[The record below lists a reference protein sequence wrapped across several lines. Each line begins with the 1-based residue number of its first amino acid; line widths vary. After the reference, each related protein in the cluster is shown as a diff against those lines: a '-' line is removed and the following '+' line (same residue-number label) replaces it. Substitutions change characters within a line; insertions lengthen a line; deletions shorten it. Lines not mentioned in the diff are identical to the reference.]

1 MRGVGSLLT
10 AAVTA
15 ASPAF
20 ASVPATTERV
30 PVTPLAAV
38 RALALPRLVTNPIAR
53 PATDDVRASVTG
65 VSVVAEEA
73 AAAAVLIRVDR
84 SVEVQDFVLD
94 GPRRVVLDISG
105 ATLAVAGGSRYD
117 GTARGGVRNVRLA
130 QFRAGIVRVVVE
142 LDGPR
147 TYRIERTDGAV
158 RLVVQGA
165 SGAAFAPWQAGRAV
179 DATRPAVAAAEP
191 VEASTE
197 HAAEQPVEQPPRA
210 ARREA
215 ARPAPQPAAPR
226 ESREV
231 RDAQETRESRETPAA
246 ESPAPRQVATR
257 ESAARE
263 SASRDGARLTV
274 TYQDA
279 DIRDVVAAFA
289 AFSGRTIIVGK
300 EVTGNITAEIKDQP
314 WDVALRALLRSQGLA
329 LSEDAANGII
339 TVDSYKNLA
348 SNRATE
354 PIATRIID
362 INYAK
367 ADSLVPLV
375 QTLLSRECAPG
386 DLTAAQAAAAAQN
399 PGQAGSTA
407 QQTGPQG
414 VPRGCVVRGAVTAD
428 RSTNKLLISDVPTNL
443 PEIMARVREL
453 DVRTPQVAI
462 KAKILFVN
470 RTGLED
476 IGVSYDLGTGTQQ
489 FFQQLV
495 QRIDPSTRKP
505 IDTNGDGVPDGLG
518 GGTPFPGDRIALGG
532 NALSA
537 LANANAALQP
547 SALNLIYS
555 ATIGRFQLTS
565 FVNALQQSE
574 LADVQSEPSIVT
586 LNNRP
591 AEIFVGQQVPIRVI
605 DASSGAAF
613 GNAPRATVRLEEA
626 GIRLNVIPQVTN
638 NRRIVL
644 DVSAENSDA
653 QLSSTDVGVVFNR
666 QRAQNRVLVG
676 DGETA
681 AIGGLTVTKSFTVKT
696 GIPFLVDLPL
706 VGRLFGQTRTEER
719 KQDLLILVT
728 PHILDEG
735 EPAPIPA
742 PRR

>member
-1 MRGVGSLLT
+1 MRGVGSLIT

-15 ASPAF
+15 ATPAF
-20 ASVPATTERV
+20 AAVPATPERH
-30 PVTPLAAV
+30 
-38 RALALPRLVTNPIAR
+38 ALLPRAVTNPLPR
-53 PATDDVRASVTG
+53 PAAADARAAVTG
-65 VSVVAEEA
+65 VSVVAGGEA
-73 AAAAVLIRVDR
+73 AAAVVIAVDHA
-84 SVEVQDFVLD
+84 VEVQDFTLD
-94 GPRRVVLDISG
+94 GPRRVVLDLTG
-105 ATLAVAGGSRYD
+105 ATLAVAGGTRYD
-117 GTARGGVRNVRLA
+117 GAARGGVRNVRLA
-130 QFRAGIVRVVVE
+130 QFRAGVVRVVVE

-147 TYRIERTDGAV
+147 AYRVERTDNTV
-158 RLVVQGA
+158 RLVVQGERTD
-165 SGAAFAPWQAGRAV
+165 FAPWQAGRA
-179 DATRPAVAAAEP
+179 AAAPAPTVAAVVPATPAPAP
-191 VEASTE
+191 VAQT
-197 HAAEQPVEQPPRA
+197 
-210 ARREA
+210 
-215 ARPAPQPAAPR
+215 PAPQASA
-226 ESREV
+226 SQST
-231 RDAQETRESRETPAA
+231 AQQQPTALPTPKPQTPAPV
-246 ESPAPRQVATR
+246 PA
-257 ESAARE
+257 
-263 SASRDGARLTV
+263 RDGTRLTM
-274 TYQDA
+274 TFQDS
-279 DIRDVVAAFA
+279 DIRDVIAAFA
-289 AFSGRTIIVGK
+289 TFSSRTIIVGR

-354 PIATRIID
+354 PIATRILD
-362 INYAK
+362 VNYAK
-367 ADSLVPLV
+367 ADSLVPLI

-386 DLTAAQAAAAAQN
+386 DLAAAAAAQQARSA
-399 PGQAGSTA
+399 GQGGGGGGGAGGA
-407 QQTGPQG
+407 REG
-414 VPRGCVVRGAVTAD
+414 VPLGCVVRGAVTAD
-428 RSTNKLLISDVPTNL
+428 RSTNKLLISDVPSNI
-443 PEIMARVREL
+443 PEIIARVREL

-495 QRIDPSTRKP
+495 QRIDPSTRGP
-505 IDTNGDGVPDGLG
+505 VDTNGDGVPDALG
-518 GGTPFPGDRIALGG
+518 GGQPFGGDRVALGG

-537 LANANAALQP
+537 LANANSALQP

-555 ATIGRFQLTS
+555 ATLGRFQITS

-586 LNNRP
+586 LNNRE

-605 DASSGAAF
+605 DASAGAGF
-613 GNAPRATVRLEEA
+613 GNAPRAAVRLEEA
-626 GIRLNVIPQVTN
+626 GIRLSVVPQVTN
-638 NRRIVL
+638 NRRVVL

-666 QRAQNRVLVG
+666 QRAENRVLVG

-681 AIGGLTVTKSFTVKT
+681 AIGGLTVTKTFRVKT
-696 GIPFLVDLPL
+696 GIPFLVDLPF

>member
-1 MRGVGSLLT
+1 M
-10 AAVTA
+10 A
-15 ASPAF
+15 
-20 ASVPATTERV
+20 
-30 PVTPLAAV
+30 
-38 RALALPRLVTNPIAR
+38 
-53 PATDDVRASVTG
+53 
-65 VSVVAEEA
+65 
-73 AAAAVLIRVDR
+73 
-84 SVEVQDFVLD
+84 
-94 GPRRVVLDISG
+94 
-105 ATLAVAGGSRYD
+105 
-117 GTARGGVRNVRLA
+117 
-130 QFRAGIVRVVVE
+130 
-142 LDGPR
+142 
-147 TYRIERTDGAV
+147 
-158 RLVVQGA
+158 
-165 SGAAFAPWQAGRAV
+165 
-179 DATRPAVAAAEP
+179 
-191 VEASTE
+191 
-197 HAAEQPVEQPPRA
+197 
-210 ARREA
+210 
-215 ARPAPQPAAPR
+215 APQRPAAPAVR
-226 ESREV
+226 E
-231 RDAQETRESRETPAA
+231 
-246 ESPAPRQVATR
+246 AP
-257 ESAARE
+257 
-263 SASRDGARLTV
+263 RLTV

-289 AFSGRTIIVGK
+289 AFSGRTIIVGR

-329 LSEDAANGII
+329 LSEDSANGII

-354 PIATRIID
+354 PVATRIID

-386 DLTAAQAAAAAQN
+386 DVAAAAAAQQAKN
-399 PGQAGSTA
+399 PGQSQMVSSNQGD
-407 QQTGPQG
+407 QKG
-414 VPRGCVVRGAVTAD
+414 VPMGCVVRGAVTAD
-428 RSTNKLLISDVPTNL
+428 RSTNKLLISDVPSNI
-443 PEIMARVREL
+443 PEIIARVREL
-453 DVRTPQVAI
+453 DIRTPQVAI

-495 QRIDPSTRKP
+495 QRLDPSTRKP
-505 IDTNGDGVPDGLG
+505 MDTNGDGVPDALG
-518 GGTPFPGDRIALGG
+518 GGEPFGGDRVALGG

-537 LANANAALQP
+537 LANANSALQP

-555 ATIGRFQLTS
+555 ATLGRFQITS

-586 LNNRP
+586 LNNRA

-605 DASSGAAF
+605 DASAGSGF
-613 GNAPRATVRLEEA
+613 GNNAPRATVRLEEA
-626 GIRLNVIPQVTN
+626 GIRLSVVPQVTN
-638 NRRIVL
+638 NRRIIL
-644 DVSAENSDA
+644 DLSAENSDA
-653 QLSSTDVGVVFNR
+653 QLSTTDVGVVFNR
-666 QRAQNRVLVG
+666 QRAENRVLVG

-681 AIGGLTVTKSFTVKT
+681 AIGGLTVTKTFKVKT
-696 GIPFLVDLPL
+696 GIPFLVDLPF

>member
-1 MRGVGSLLT
+1 
-10 AAVTA
+10 
-15 ASPAF
+15 
-20 ASVPATTERV
+20 E
-30 PVTPLAAV
+30 
-38 RALALPRLVTNPIAR
+38 
-53 PATDDVRASVTG
+53 
-65 VSVVAEEA
+65 
-73 AAAAVLIRVDR
+73 
-84 SVEVQDFVLD
+84 
-94 GPRRVVLDISG
+94 
-105 ATLAVAGGSRYD
+105 
-117 GTARGGVRNVRLA
+117 TARTEA
-130 QFRAGIVRVVVE
+130 QR
-142 LDGPR
+142 
-147 TYRIERTDGAV
+147 
-158 RLVVQGA
+158 
-165 SGAAFAPWQAGRAV
+165 
-179 DATRPAVAAAEP
+179 AEP
-191 VEASTE
+191 
-197 HAAEQPVEQPPRA
+197 PREYALA
-210 ARREA
+210 ARR
-215 ARPAPQPAAPR
+215 PAAVAVR
-226 ESREV
+226 E
-231 RDAQETRESRETPAA
+231 AQ
-246 ESPAPRQVATR
+246 
-257 ESAARE
+257 
-263 SASRDGARLTV
+263 RLTV

-289 AFSGRTIIVGK
+289 AFSGRTIIVGR

-329 LSEDAANGII
+329 LSEDSGNGII

-354 PIATRIID
+354 PVATRIID

-386 DLTAAQAAAAAQN
+386 DVAAAAAAQQAKN
-399 PGQAGSTA
+399 PGQSQMVSSNQGD
-407 QQTGPQG
+407 QKG
-414 VPRGCVVRGAVTAD
+414 VPMGCVVRGAVTAD
-428 RSTNKLLISDVPTNL
+428 RSTNKLLISDVPSNI
-443 PEIMARVREL
+443 PEIIARVREL
-453 DVRTPQVAI
+453 DIRTPQVAI

-495 QRIDPSTRKP
+495 QRLDPSTRKP
-505 IDTNGDGVPDGLG
+505 IDTNADGVPDALG
-518 GGTPFPGDRIALGG
+518 GGEPFGGDRVALGG

-537 LANANAALQP
+537 LANANSALQP

-555 ATIGRFQLTS
+555 ATLGRFQITS

-586 LNNRP
+586 LNNRA

-605 DASSGAAF
+605 DASSASF
-613 GNAPRATVRLEEA
+613 GNNAPRATVRLEEA
-626 GIRLNVIPQVTN
+626 GIRLSVVPQVTN

-644 DVSAENSDA
+644 DLSAENSDA
-653 QLSSTDVGVVFNR
+653 QLSTTDVGVVFNR
-666 QRAQNRVLVG
+666 QRAENRVLVG

-681 AIGGLTVTKSFTVKT
+681 AIGGLTVTKTFKVKT
-696 GIPFLVDLPL
+696 GIPFLVDLPF

>member
-20 ASVPATTERV
+20 ASVPPTTDRAPIT
-30 PVTPLAAV
+30 PVAI
-38 RALALPRLVTNPIAR
+38 TNPIAR
-53 PATDDVRASVTG
+53 RTPALDARAAVTG
-65 VSVVAEEA
+65 VSVVAGDN
-73 AAAAVLIRVDR
+73 AAAAVLIRIDR
-84 SVEVQDFVLD
+84 EVEVQDFVLD
-94 GPRRVVLDISG
+94 GPRRVVLDLNG
-105 ATLAVAGGSRYD
+105 ATLAVAGGARYD
-117 GTARGGVRNVRLA
+117 GASRGGVKNVRLA
-130 QFRAGIVRVVVE
+130 QFRAGVVRVVVE

-147 TYRIERTDGAV
+147 TYRVERVDGAV
-158 RLVVQGA
+158 RLVVQGE
-165 SGAAFAPWQAGRAV
+165 SGAAFAPWQAGR
-179 DATRPAVAAAEP
+179 PAETSVAAA
-191 VEASTE
+191 
-197 HAAEQPVEQPPRA
+197 
-210 ARREA
+210 
-215 ARPAPQPAAPR
+215 PAAPS
-226 ESREV
+226 EAAP
-231 RDAQETRESRETPAA
+231 RDEAPAPVVTVPA
-246 ESPAPRQVATR
+246 TPAPRQREADREQQRETRAQREQR
-257 ESAARE
+257 ESVA
-263 SASRDGARLTV
+263 RDGARLTV

-329 LSEDAANGII
+329 LSEDGKNGII

-354 PIATRIID
+354 PVATQIID

-367 ADSLVPLV
+367 ADSLVPLI

-386 DLTAAQAAAAAQN
+386 DVAAAAAAQQAKN
-399 PGQAGSTA
+399 PGQATSMASSQGD
-407 QQTGPQG
+407 QKG
-414 VPRGCVVRGAVTAD
+414 VPMGCVVRGAVTAD
-428 RSTNKLLISDVPTNL
+428 RSTNKLLISDVPSNI
-443 PEIMARVREL
+443 PEIVARVREL

-505 IDTNGDGVPDGLG
+505 IDTNGDGVPDAMG
-518 GGTPFPGDRIALGG
+518 GGEAFPGDRIALGG

-537 LANANAALQP
+537 LANANTALQP

-555 ATIGRFQLTS
+555 ATLGRFQLTS

-613 GNAPRATVRLEEA
+613 GGGQPRATVRLEEA
-626 GIRLNVIPQVTN
+626 GIRLSVVPQVTN

-653 QLSSTDVGVVFNR
+653 QLSTTDVGVVFNR
-666 QRAQNRVLVG
+666 QRAENRVLVG

-681 AIGGLTVTKSFTVKT
+681 AIGGLTVTKTFTVKT
-696 GIPFLVDLPL
+696 GIPFLVDLPF
-706 VGRLFGQTRTEER
+706 VGRLFGQTRSEER

-728 PHILDEG
+728 PYILDEG

>member
-1 MRGVGSLLT
+1 MRAVALFT

-15 ASPAF
+15 AAPAF
-20 ASVPATTERV
+20 ASVPAGIRQ
-30 PVTPLAAV
+30 LALRTAPH
-38 RALALPRLVTNPIAR
+38 ALPRLVSNPIAR
-53 PATDDVRASVTG
+53 TRAVEARAAVTG
-65 VSVVAEEA
+65 VSVVAGGD

-84 SVEVQDFVLD
+84 AVEVQDFVLD
-94 GPRRVVLDISG
+94 GPRRVVLDLSG
-105 ATLAVAGGSRYD
+105 ATLAVAGNARYD
-117 GTARGGVRNVRLA
+117 GATRGGVVNVRLA
-130 QFRAGIVRVVVE
+130 QFRTGVVRVVVE
-142 LDGPR
+142 LDGKR
-147 TYRIERTDGAV
+147 AYRVERTDGAV
-158 RLVVQGA
+158 RLVVQGE
-165 SGAAFAPWQAGRAV
+165 SGATFAPWQAGAAV
-179 DATRPAVAAAEP
+179 SVAAASAP
-191 VEASTE
+191 VHESAP
-197 HAAEQPVEQPPRA
+197 AEQHQAAPVEQPPQQQ

-215 ARPAPQPAAPR
+215 ASRREVTPNAAPR
-226 ESREV
+226 REV
-231 RDAQETRESRETPAA
+231 DHVAAREPE
-246 ESPAPRQVATR
+246 PAPRQVAVRAPAEAPAET
-257 ESAARE
+257 
-263 SASRDGARLTV
+263 RDGPRLTV

-329 LSEDAANGII
+329 LSEDFRNSII

-354 PIATRIID
+354 PIATQILD

-386 DLTAAQAAAAAQN
+386 DLAGAAAAAGAANPNSSQQQSQQN
-399 PGQAGSTA
+399 S
-407 QQTGPQG
+407 G

-428 RSTNKLLISDVPTNL
+428 RSTNKLLISDVPSNMT
-443 PEIMARVREL
+443 EIVSRVREL

-462 KAKILFVN
+462 KAKIVFVN

-505 IDTNGDGVPDGLG
+505 VDTNGDGVPDGLG
-518 GGTPFPGDRIALGG
+518 GGDAFSGDRVALGG

-555 ATIGRFQLTS
+555 ATLGRFQLTS

-605 DASSGAAF
+605 DASSGSSF
-613 GNAPRATVRLEEA
+613 GGNAPRATVRLEEA
-626 GIRLNVIPQVTN
+626 GIKLSVTPQVTN

-644 DVSAENSDA
+644 DVRAENSNA
-653 QLSSTDVGVVFNR
+653 QLSSLDIGVVFNR
-666 QRAQNRVLVG
+666 QYAENRVLVG

-681 AIGGLTVTKSFTVKT
+681 AIGGLTVTETSKIKT
-696 GIPFLVDLPL
+696 GIPFLVDLPFI
-706 VGRLFGQTRTEER
+706 GRLFGQTKTSETKR
-719 KQDLLILVT
+719 DLLILVT

>member
-20 ASVPATTERV
+20 ASVPATAERA
-30 PVTPLAAV
+30 PVTPLASV
-38 RALALPRLVTNPIAR
+38 RAVALPRLVTNPIAR
-53 PATDDVRASVTG
+53 HTATADARAAVTG

-94 GPRRVVLDISG
+94 GPRRVVLDIGG
-105 ATLAVAGGSRYD
+105 ATLAVPGGTRYD
-117 GTARGGVRNVRLA
+117 GTSRGGVRNVRLA
-130 QFRAGIVRVVVE
+130 QFRAGVVRVVVE

-147 TYRIERTDGAV
+147 TYRVERTDGAV
-158 RLVVQGA
+158 RLVVQGE
-165 SGAAFAPWQAGRAV
+165 SGAAFAPWQAGRPA
-179 DATRPAVAAAEP
+179 DATRPTVAASEAAAE
-191 VEASTE
+191 
-197 HAAEQPVEQPPRA
+197 PVEQPPRA
-210 ARREA
+210 APARREA
-215 ARPAPQPAAPR
+215 ARPAAQP
-226 ESREV
+226 
-231 RDAQETRESRETPAA
+231 ETPA
-246 ESPAPRQVATR
+246 EAPRQVAVRETAPETARETATR
-257 ESAARE
+257 ESAT
-263 SASRDGARLTV
+263 RDAARLTV

-329 LSEDAANGII
+329 LSEDSANGII

-354 PIATRIID
+354 PVATRIID
-362 INYAK
+362 VNYAK
-367 ADSLVPLV
+367 ADSLVPLI

-386 DLTAAQAAAAAQN
+386 DAAAAAAAAQAKN
-399 PGQAGSTA
+399 PGQTGGQ
-407 QQTGPQG
+407 QQTDNRG
-414 VPRGCVVRGAVTAD
+414 VPMGCVVRGAVTAD

-443 PEIMARVREL
+443 PEILARVREL

-505 IDTNGDGVPDGLG
+505 MDTNGDGVPDAMG

-537 LANANAALQP
+537 LANANTAMQP

-555 ATIGRFQLTS
+555 ATLGRFQLTS

-605 DASSGAAF
+605 DASSGAGF
-613 GNAPRATVRLEEA
+613 GGAPRATVRLEEA
-626 GIRLNVIPQVTN
+626 GIRLSVIPQVTN

-653 QLSSTDVGVVFNR
+653 QLSTNDVGVVFNR

-681 AIGGLTVTKSFTVKT
+681 AIGGLTVTKTFTVKT
-696 GIPFLVDLPL
+696 GIPFLVDLPFI
-706 VGRLFGQTRTEER
+706 GRLFGQTRTEER

>member
-15 ASPAF
+15 ATPAF
-20 ASVPATTERV
+20 ASVPVTTDRA
-30 PVTPLAAV
+30 PITPAAI
-38 RALALPRLVTNPIAR
+38 TNPIAR
-53 PATDDVRASVTG
+53 RTPALDARAAVTG
-65 VSVVAEEA
+65 VSVVAGDN
-73 AAAAVLIRVDR
+73 AAAAVLIRIDR
-84 SVEVQDFVLD
+84 EVTVQDFVLD
-94 GPRRVVLDISG
+94 GPRRVVLDLNG
-105 ATLAVAGGSRYD
+105 ATLAVAGGARYD
-117 GTARGGVRNVRLA
+117 GASRGGVKNVRLA
-130 QFRAGIVRVVVE
+130 QFKAGVVRVVVE

-147 TYRIERTDGAV
+147 TYRVERIDGAV
-158 RLVVQGA
+158 RLVVQGE
-165 SGAAFAPWQAGRAV
+165 SGAAFAPWQAGR
-179 DATRPAVAAAEP
+179 PAETYVAAAP
-191 VEASTE
+191 AAPSEA
-197 HAAEQPVEQPPRA
+197 AP
-210 ARREA
+210 RREA
-215 ARPAPQPAAPR
+215 PEPAVTVPATPAPKAREAEREPR
-226 ESREV
+226 ETRAQRE
-231 RDAQETRESRETPAA
+231 QRET
-246 ESPAPRQVATR
+246 VA
-257 ESAARE
+257 
-263 SASRDGARLTV
+263 RDGARLTV

-329 LSEDAANGII
+329 LSEDGKNGII

-354 PIATRIID
+354 PVATQIID

-367 ADSLVPLV
+367 ADSLVPLI

-386 DLTAAQAAAAAQN
+386 DAAAAAAAAAAKN
-399 PGQAGSTA
+399 PGQSSMT
-407 QQTGPQG
+407 TGNQGDQKG
-414 VPRGCVVRGAVTAD
+414 VPMGCVVRGAVTAD
-428 RSTNKLLISDVPTNL
+428 RSTNKLLISDVPSNI
-443 PEIMARVREL
+443 PEIVARVREL

-476 IGVSYDLGTGTQQ
+476 IGVSYDLGTGTKQ

-505 IDTNGDGVPDGLG
+505 LDTNGDGVPDAMG
-518 GGTPFPGDRIALGG
+518 GGEAFPGDRIALGG

-537 LANANAALQP
+537 LANANTAMQP

-555 ATIGRFQLTS
+555 ATLGRFQLTS

-613 GNAPRATVRLEEA
+613 GGGQPRATVRLEEA
-626 GIRLNVIPQVTN
+626 GIRLSVVPQVTN

-653 QLSSTDVGVVFNR
+653 QLSTTDVGVVFNR
-666 QRAQNRVLVG
+666 QRAENRVLVG

-681 AIGGLTVTKSFTVKT
+681 AIGGLTVTKTFTVKT
-696 GIPFLVDLPL
+696 GIPFLVDLPF
-706 VGRLFGQTRTEER
+706 VGRLFGQTRSEER

-728 PHILDEG
+728 PYILDEG

>member
-20 ASVPATTERV
+20 ASVPATIERA
-30 PVTPLAAV
+30 PATPHAVV
-38 RALALPRLVTNPIAR
+38 RAVALPRLVTNPIAR
-53 PATDDVRASVTG
+53 HVVGDDARAAVTG
-65 VSVVAEEA
+65 VSVVAGDN
-73 AAAAVLIRVDR
+73 AAAAVMIRVDR
-84 SVEVQDFVLD
+84 AVEVQDFVLD
-94 GPRRVVLDISG
+94 GPRRVVLDLSG
-105 ATLAVAGGSRYD
+105 ATLAVAGGARYD
-117 GTARGGVRNVRLA
+117 GASRGGVRNVRLA
-130 QFRAGIVRVVVE
+130 QFRAGVVRVVVE

-147 TYRIERTDGAV
+147 TYRVERTDGAV
-158 RLVVQGA
+158 RLVVEGA
-165 SGAAFAPWQAGRAV
+165 GGAAFAPWQAGRPAA
-179 DATRPAVAAAEP
+179 ATVAAAPAEPP
-191 VEASTE
+191 VET
-197 HAAEQPVEQPPRA
+197 PVEQPPRA
-210 ARREA
+210 PAARRQAPSPA
-215 ARPAPQPAAPR
+215 AAVPAAP
-226 ESREV
+226 
-231 RDAQETRESRETPAA
+231 ATPAVEA
-246 ESPAPRQVATR
+246 PAPRQVAAR
-257 ESAARE
+257 ETARETAARE
-263 SASRDGARLTV
+263 AVTRDAARLTV

-279 DIRDVVAAFA
+279 EIRDVVAAFA
-289 AFSGRTIIVGK
+289 AFSGRTIIVGR

-329 LSEDAANGII
+329 LSEDSKNGII

-354 PIATRIID
+354 PVATQIID

-367 ADSLVPLV
+367 ADSLVPLI

-386 DLTAAQAAAAAQN
+386 DAAAAAAAQQARN
-399 PGQAGSTA
+399 PGQTSS
-407 QQTGPQG
+407 QQAVDNRG
-414 VPRGCVVRGAVTAD
+414 VPMGCVVRGAVTAD
-428 RSTNKLLISDVPTNL
+428 RSTNKLLISDVPSNI
-443 PEIMARVREL
+443 PEIVARVREL

-476 IGVSYDLGTGTQQ
+476 LGVSYDLGTGTKQ

-505 IDTNGDGVPDGLG
+505 VDTNGDGVPDALG
-518 GGTPFPGDRIALGG
+518 GGEPFPGDRIALGG

-537 LANANAALQP
+537 LANANTALQP

-555 ATIGRFQLTS
+555 ATLGRFQLTA

-605 DASSGAAF
+605 DASAGAAF
-613 GNAPRATVRLEEA
+613 GGGQPRATVRLEEA
-626 GIRLNVIPQVTN
+626 GIRLSVIPQVTN

-653 QLSSTDVGVVFNR
+653 QLSTTDVGVVFNR
-666 QRAQNRVLVG
+666 QRAENRVLVG

-681 AIGGLTVTKSFTVKT
+681 AIGGLTVTKTFTVKT
-696 GIPFLVDLPL
+696 GIPFLVDLPF

-728 PHILDEG
+728 PYILDEG

>member
-1 MRGVGSLLT
+1 
-10 AAVTA
+10 
-15 ASPAF
+15 
-20 ASVPATTERV
+20 
-30 PVTPLAAV
+30 
-38 RALALPRLVTNPIAR
+38 
-53 PATDDVRASVTG
+53 
-65 VSVVAEEA
+65 VVA
-73 AAAAVLIRVDR
+73 
-84 SVEVQDFVLD
+84 
-94 GPRRVVLDISG
+94 
-105 ATLAVAGGSRYD
+105 
-117 GTARGGVRNVRLA
+117 
-130 QFRAGIVRVVVE
+130 
-142 LDGPR
+142 
-147 TYRIERTDGAV
+147 
-158 RLVVQGA
+158 
-165 SGAAFAPWQAGRAV
+165 
-179 DATRPAVAAAEP
+179 PA
-191 VEASTE
+191 
-197 HAAEQPVEQPPRA
+197 EQPPRDA
-210 ARREA
+210 ARRREVVANAAPRREA
-215 ARPAPQPAAPR
+215 AR
-226 ESREV
+226 
-231 RDAQETRESRETPAA
+231 ETRREPEA
-246 ESPAPRQVATR
+246 EPPRQVATR
-257 ESAARE
+257 ETPTRAAV
-263 SASRDGARLTV
+263 APDAPRLTV

-300 EVTGNITAEIKDQP
+300 EVTGTITAEIKDQP

-329 LSEDAANGII
+329 LSEDFRNNII

-354 PIATRIID
+354 PVATQILD

-386 DLTAAQAAAAAQN
+386 DLAGAMAASSAAN
-399 PGQAGSTA
+399 PGSGGA
-407 QQTGPQG
+407 QQSGSNSG

-428 RSTNKLLISDVPTNL
+428 RSTNKLLISDVPSNMS
-443 PEIMARVREL
+443 EIVARIREL

-462 KAKILFVN
+462 KAKIVFVN

-505 IDTNGDGVPDGLG
+505 VDSNGDGVPDGLG
-518 GGTPFPGDRIALGG
+518 GGEAFPGDRVALGG

-537 LANANAALQP
+537 LANANTALQP

-555 ATIGRFQLTS
+555 ATLGRFQLTS

-605 DASSGAAF
+605 DASSGASIG

-626 GIRLNVIPQVTN
+626 GIKLSVTPQVTN

-644 DVSAENSDA
+644 DVRAENSNA
-653 QLSSTDVGVVFNR
+653 QLSTLDIGVVFNR
-666 QRAQNRVLVG
+666 QYAENRVLVG

-681 AIGGLTVTKSFTVKT
+681 AIGGLTVTELSKVKT
-696 GIPFLVDLPL
+696 GIPFLVDLPFI
-706 VGRLFGQTRTEER
+706 GRLFGQTKTTETKR
-719 KQDLLILVT
+719 DLLILVT

>member
-1 MRGVGSLLT
+1 MRAVGSLIT

-15 ASPAF
+15 AAPAL
-20 ASVPATTERV
+20 APVPTG
-30 PVTPLAAV
+30 TPQHGPLVAAAV
-38 RALALPRLVTNPIAR
+38 RTLPRPVTNPIAPR
-53 PATDDVRASVTG
+53 LAPDVRAAVTG
-65 VSVVAEEA
+65 VSVVAGTDA
-73 AAAAVLIRVDR
+73 AASVLIRVDR
-84 SVEVQDFVLD
+84 VVEVQDFVLD
-94 GPRRVVLDISG
+94 GPRRVVLDLTG
-105 ATLAVAGGSRYD
+105 ATLAVAGGARYD
-117 GTARGGVRNVRLA
+117 GTARGGVVNVRLA
-130 QFRAGIVRVVVE
+130 QYRTGVVRVVVE

-147 TYRIERTDGAV
+147 SYRVERADGAV
-158 RLVVQGA
+158 RLVVQGEPGA
-165 SGAAFAPWQAGRAV
+165 SFAPWNAGAASTVAARGE
-179 DATRPAVAAAEP
+179 TRTTPAEEPAVASA
-191 VEASTE
+191 
-197 HAAEQPVEQPPRA
+197 EQPPRA
-210 ARREA
+210 PARRREVTPNAAPRREA
-215 ARPAPQPAAPR
+215 ARETQREAAP
-226 ESREV
+226 E
-231 RDAQETRESRETPAA
+231 
-246 ESPAPRQVATR
+246 PAPRQLAYR
-257 ESAARE
+257 AAPARQ
-263 SASRDGARLTV
+263 AAAPDAPRLTV

-300 EVTGNITAEIKDQP
+300 EVTGTITAEIKDQP

-329 LSEDAANGII
+329 LGEDVQNNII

-354 PIATRIID
+354 PVATQILD

-386 DLTAAQAAAAAQN
+386 DLAGAMAASSAAN
-399 PGQAGSTA
+399 PGSAGA
-407 QQTGPQG
+407 QQSGANTG

-428 RSTNKLLISDVPTNL
+428 RSTNKLLISDVPSNMA
-443 PEIMARVREL
+443 EIVARIREL

-462 KAKILFVN
+462 KAKIVFVN

-495 QRIDPSTRKP
+495 QRIDPSTRRP
-505 IDTNGDGVPDGLG
+505 VDSNGDGVPDGLG
-518 GGTPFPGDRIALGG
+518 GGEAFPGDRVALGG

-537 LANANAALQP
+537 LANANTALQP

-555 ATIGRFQLTS
+555 ATLGRFQLTS
-565 FVNALQQSE
+565 FVNALQQSQ
-574 LADVQSEPSIVT
+574 LAEVQSEPSIVT

-605 DASSGAAF
+605 DASSGGGF
-613 GNAPRATVRLEEA
+613 GNNAPRATVRLEEA
-626 GIRLNVIPQVTN
+626 GIKLSVTPQVTN
-638 NRRIVL
+638 NRRIIL
-644 DVSAENSDA
+644 DVRAENSNA
-653 QLSSTDVGVVFNR
+653 QLSALDIGVVFNR
-666 QRAQNRVLVG
+666 QYAENRVLVG

-681 AIGGLTVTKSFTVKT
+681 AIGGLTVTEMSKVKT
-696 GIPFLVDLPL
+696 GIPFLVDLPFI
-706 VGRLFGQTRTEER
+706 GRLFGQTRTTETKR
-719 KQDLLILVT
+719 DLLILVT